1 MKKIYLSILFF
12 FLLLA
17 SVLFN
22 FQQNENLMRLKS
34 NQSALMSDIEQ
45 YRTADS
51 LNAARA
57 KSLTLTIG
65 ELKANNSQLADEV
78 KAMGVKLKHL
88 QGATAVQQTTKYVFE
103 VDTVFVTDTL
113 LPYPQPQYEYHDE
126 WIDFKMLGGSV
137 DIETRDSLVIVRYQ
151 KQRRF
156 LWFTWSRQ
164 TPQVAVENRNPNA
177 KIIGVSE
184 VMITK

>member
-1 MKKIYLSILFF
+1 MKRLYAILIL
-12 FLLLA
+12 FLLLVAAVA
-17 SVLFN
+17 SVV
-22 FQQNENLMRLKS
+22 QSGKEIARLKS
-34 NQSALMSDIEQ
+34 NQSALMSDIEH

-88 QGATAVQQTTKYVFE
+88 QSVSGVQQVTKYVFQ
-103 VDTVFVTDTL
+103 VDTVLVTDTL
-113 LPYPQPQYEYHDE
+113 LPYPQEKYEYHDE
-126 WIDFKMLGGSV
+126 WIDFSMIAGRAN
-137 DIETRDSLVIVRYQ
+137 IETRDSLVIVRYQ

-156 LWFTWSRQ
+156 LWWTWAKQ
-164 TPQVAVENRNPNA
+164 TPEIAVENRNPNA
-177 KIIGVSE
+177 TIVGISE
-184 VMITK
+184 ISVIR

>member
-1 MKKIYLSILFF
+1 MKRLYAILIL
-12 FLLLA
+12 FLLLVAAVA
-17 SVLFN
+17 SVV
-22 FQQNENLMRLKS
+22 QSGKEIARLKD
-34 NQSALMSDIEQ
+34 NQSALMSDVER

-88 QGATAVQQTTKYVFE
+88 QSVSGVQQVTKYVFQ
-103 VDTVFVTDTL
+103 VDTVFVLDTL
-113 LPYPQPQYEYHDE
+113 GLPQPQYEYHDE
-126 WIDFKMLGGSV
+126 WVDFTMIAGRAN
-137 DIETRDSLVIVRYQ
+137 IETRDSLVIVRYQ

-156 LWFTWSRQ
+156 LWWTWAKQ
-164 TPQVAVENRNPNA
+164 TPEIAVENRNPNA
-177 KIIGVSE
+177 TIVGISE
-184 VMITK
+184 ISVLKR